1 MFLISNGLYLILYRT
16 HVMLVIHPKDRT
28 TEMLSI
34 LYEGLEARLIESFTI
49 RKIGSTDIKSI
60 AIIFLFIFHTP

>member
-16 HVMLVIHPKDRT
+16 HVILVIHPKDRT

-34 LYEGLEARLIESFTI
+34 LYEGLEARLIESFTMCNTNEDYEYNKHCTGYI
-49 RKIGSTDIKSI
+49 
-60 AIIFLFIFHTP
+60 